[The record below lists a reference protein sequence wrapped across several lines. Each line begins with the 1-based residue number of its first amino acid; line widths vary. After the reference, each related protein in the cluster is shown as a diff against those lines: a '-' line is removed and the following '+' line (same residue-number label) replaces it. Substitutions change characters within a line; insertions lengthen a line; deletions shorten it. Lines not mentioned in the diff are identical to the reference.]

1 MFGFLEGKLISKNY
15 DTQTCVVKMFKV
27 GFEVLV
33 PKNLFEQ
40 LVVDQKVSLWL
51 HTHVRED
58 AFLLYGFSSEDEKN
72 LFRLLL
78 SVSGLGPKTA
88 LSLLSEH
95 GAHRLVDLILHKAT
109 ADIAKAS
116 GVGKKLAEKLPL
128 EISSKLEKWVWAE
141 KIEMSN
147 VRRTPTITLSPESQ
161 LKEDLTSALLNL
173 GYQPAQVS
181 KVLDNVLG
189 REEMQGQEFEF
200 CFKAALRDMS
210 SRAIR

>member
-1 MFGFLEGKLISKNY
+1 MFGFLEGKLIAKNP
-15 DTQTCVVKMFKV
+15 DTQSCVVKMFKM

-33 PKNLFEQ
+33 PKNLFEP
-40 LVVDQKVSLWL
+40 LSVGQKVSFWL

-58 AFLLYGFSSEDEKN
+58 ALLLYGFSTEDEKN

-88 LSLLSEH
+88 MSLLSEH

-128 EISSKLEKWVWAE
+128 ELSGKLEKWAWSE
-141 KIEMSN
+141 RIEMSKAQ
-147 VRRTPTITLSPESQ
+147 RPPTIALSLENQ
-161 LKEDLTSALLNL
+161 LKDDLSSALLNL
-173 GYQPAQVS
+173 GYQPVHV
-181 KVLDNVLG
+181 KGVLDKLLE
-189 REEMQGQEFEF
+189 REDMQEREFEF
-200 CFKAALRDMS
+200 CLKAALRDMS